1 MGKFWNWNYKEN
13 ICFYQ
18 KIKIRAQDK
27 SVERE
32 LDILKK
38 LNKKGLYPLFQAIKK
53 DEAYYITSLHGQ
65 NFGKLR
71 NFWCQ
76 RRFKLITIYKIIKEL
91 IIYLQ
96 NLHDIGYLHYYLKED
111 NIILALEP
119 LNVNNNDSNFIII
132 DYGLSVPFV
141 VENNLH
147 YSRFHKYKRCGNYY
161 FDSIKELEGQEIGRK

>member
-1 MGKFWNWNYKEN
+1 M
-13 ICFYQ
+13 
-18 KIKIRAQDK
+18 
-27 SVERE
+27 
-32 LDILKK
+32 K

-96 NLHDIGYLHYYLKED
+96 NLHDIGYLHYKLKED
-111 NIILALEP
+111 NIFLALEP
-119 LNVNNNDSNFIII
+119 LNVNNNDSNFILI

-141 VENNLH
+141 IEIIDIIQ
-147 YSRFHKYKRCGNYY
+147 
-161 FDSIKELEGQEIGRK
+161 DSINIKGAEIIILIL